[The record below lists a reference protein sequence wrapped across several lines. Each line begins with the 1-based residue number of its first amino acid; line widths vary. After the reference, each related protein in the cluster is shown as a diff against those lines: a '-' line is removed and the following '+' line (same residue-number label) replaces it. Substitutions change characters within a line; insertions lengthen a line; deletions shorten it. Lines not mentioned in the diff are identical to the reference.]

1 MDEYFKKIKDK
12 IINRELNKNNLIE
25 AEEELIL
32 FNEKNHIAI
41 SYGLLA
47 EVYYWKG
54 EFSEKSD
61 KLEIYKK
68 GMDFGKVGISI
79 DPTNIESQFWTSV
92 CMGLLGDEQG
102 ILNSIFLLGPMESS
116 IEKCLKLDESYFY
129 GGPLRVAGLFYHR
142 IPSWPIAK
150 GDNQKALE
158 YLKKAVLYGP
168 EFCLNHLYISYVY
181 KALNQREKAREHLNW
196 IINFEGVDKFKN
208 EIRNYK
214 IKAMKE
220 LEIL

>member
-1 MDEYFKKIKDK
+1 MDEFFKRIKSK
-12 IINRELNKNNLIE
+12 IIDRELNKNNLIE
-25 AEEELIL
+25 AEKKLIDY
-32 FNEKNHIAI
+32 NEKNHIAI

-47 EVYYWKG
+47 EVNYWKG
-54 EFSEKSD
+54 EIADKSE
-61 KLEIYKK
+61 KLEIYKT
-68 GMDFGKVGISI
+68 GMELGKVGISI

-116 IEKCLKLDESYFY
+116 IEKCLKLDESYYY

-142 IPSWPIAK
+142 IPSWPISK
-150 GDNQKALE
+150 GDNRKALE
-158 YLKKAVLYGP
+158 YLQKALIYGP

-181 KALNQREKAREHLNW
+181 KALNQKAKAKEHLNW
-196 IINFEGVDKFKN
+196 IIDFAGVDKFKI
-208 EIRNYK
+208 EIDKYK
-214 IKAMKE
+214 MKAKKE